1 MSVVKKINF
10 DNLIDFG
17 NDDSSLII
25 IERKTPK
32 ESSSFFKNLLNNP
45 FNLNE
50 KISKVRCLENIQDI
64 LDKEIS
70 DKIKENIFY
79 DVWTRDMA
87 KISTL
92 FCDIL
97 GKDSISFSLESSRS
111 CKRYHIDNVPIRL
124 LVTYHGKGTEWLP
137 FSACDYNAYYNGE
150 SNDKIVKNSAE
161 KRFIED
167 WDIAIFKGHQ
177 SIGVKNA
184 ILHRTPDEALNVP
197 SLIMRLDKP
206 SYLEEVYDNHS

>member
-17 NDDSSLII
+17 NDDSSLSIT
-25 IERKTPK
+25 ERETPK

-45 FNLNE
+45 FNLNAE
-50 KISKVRCLENIQDI
+50 ISKVRSLENIQHI
-64 LDKEIS
+64 LDKVIS
-70 DKIKENIFY
+70 DKIKESIFY

-137 FSACDYNAYYNGE
+137 FSACDYSAYYNGE

-161 KRFIED
+161 KRFIKD
-167 WDIAIFKGHQ
+167 WNIAIFKGQQ
-177 SIGVKNA
+177 SLGDKNA
-184 ILHRTPDEALNVP
+184 ILHRTPDEALNTP

-206 SYLEEVYDNHS
+206 SYLKEVYDNHS